1 MSLLSSTSQTALD
14 AMNRYYEAFNAGDHA
29 GMIALLADDV
39 AHDTNQ
45 GTRETGKE
53 KFAAFL
59 KRMNECYE
67 EQLSDLVLWVD
78 GHGTRAAAEFT
89 VLGKYVR
96 TDEGLPAATGQT
108 YTLPAGAFFSL
119 DRGLITRVTMYY
131 NLADWLRQVGAE
143 PGSFRL

>member
-1 MSLLSSTSQTALD
+1 
-14 AMNRYYEAFNAGDHA
+14 
-29 GMIALLADDV
+29 
-39 AHDTNQ
+39 
-45 GTRETGKE
+45 
-53 KFAAFL
+53 
-59 KRMNECYE
+59 
-67 EQLSDLVLWVD
+67 VLWVD
-78 GHGTRAAAEFT
+78 GHGTRSAAEFT
-89 VLGKYVR
+89 VMGKYVR